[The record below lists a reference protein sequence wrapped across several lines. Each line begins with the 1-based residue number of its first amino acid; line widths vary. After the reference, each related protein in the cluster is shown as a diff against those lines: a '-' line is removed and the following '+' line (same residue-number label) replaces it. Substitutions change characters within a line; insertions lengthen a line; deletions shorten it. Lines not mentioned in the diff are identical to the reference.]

1 MTDAR
6 RELIFGVLG
15 LAILAVVAV
24 VLFMQASD
32 GSEGSANGEDST
44 ENPVGVTPP
53 PLPVVTAIPTLVP
66 TPTPTRIPQTYTVQA
81 GDTLRNIAER
91 FDVTVEDLASKNGIP
106 DPNNIFAGQKLE
118 LPQPGERL
126 DTPELE
132 KSGADVYIVQSGD
145 TLYAIAQ
152 DLGVSVESLAE
163 INDITDPAQLFVGR
177 HLNIPERQITPPTAR
192 PQA

>member
-6 RELIFGVLG
+6 RELIFGVVGLTI
-15 LAILAVVAV
+15 LAIVAV

-32 GSEGSANGEDST
+32 SSENSANGDDSSESSPGLT
-44 ENPVGVTPP
+44 AP
-53 PLPVVTAIPTLVP
+53 PLPAVSASPTPSP
-66 TPTPTRIPQTYTVQA
+66 TPTPTPIPQTYTVQP
-81 GDTLRNIAER
+81 GDTLRDIAER
-91 FDVTVEDLASKNGIP
+91 FDVTVEDLAAKNGIP

-126 DTPELE
+126 GTPGIE
-132 KSGADVYIVQSGD
+132 KLGDNVYIVQSGD

-152 DLGVSVESLAE
+152 DLGVSIETLAE
-163 INDITDPAQLFVGR
+163 ANDITDPAQLFVGR
-177 HLNIPERQITPPTAR
+177 PLTIPERQITPPTAR